1 MSMNPFQ
8 QVKDRL
14 SIETL
19 KEVAKK
25 NKKRPIQMN
34 KKLVND
40 AYKRL
45 RQITS
50 NRSATFC
57 QTDLLSINH
66 IMTRS
71 QELMKRTTRNVGN

>member
-8 QVKDRL
+8 QVKDRV

-45 RQITS
+45 RQIT
-50 NRSATFC
+50 
-57 QTDLLSINH
+57 
-66 IMTRS
+66 
-71 QELMKRTTRNVGN
+71 